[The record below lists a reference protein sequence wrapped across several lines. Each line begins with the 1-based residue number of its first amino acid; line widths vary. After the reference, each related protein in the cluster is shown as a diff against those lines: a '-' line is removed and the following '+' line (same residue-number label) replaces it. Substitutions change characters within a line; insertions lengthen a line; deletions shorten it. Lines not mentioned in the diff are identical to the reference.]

1 MAVLR
6 TSAHR
11 HLILLLIPV
20 TIAVAT
26 AALGSAVGMPE
37 LPEPLALL
45 DRRLPGIFRLH
56 MLASALALILLPW
69 IILLRSRPRMHRAL
83 GRLGAVL
90 LLVGA
95 AASLPAAIQSEAVPL
110 ARLGFLAQGLLC
122 LALLATAIRAIRV
135 GNTSLHARLMLQ
147 MSATIFGAVLL
158 RWRLPR
164 ARDCHLTQPTEPS
177 RGFRGCCRSPL
188 CQPGRGSGD
197 LVGPARGTRAQLT
210 RQLRRW
216 QPLRHE
222 VQPGMR
228 EQLRPGAQGKG

>member
-6 TSAHR
+6 TGAHR
-11 HLILLLIPV
+11 HLMLLLMPV
-20 TIAVAT
+20 TLAVAI

-37 LPEPLALL
+37 LPEPLAVL

-110 ARLGFLAQGLLC
+110 ARFGFLAQGLLC
-122 LALLATAIRAIRV
+122 LALLAAAIRAIRV

-158 RWRLPR
+158 RVMMALATRTGLPFDAAYGAVAWLSWLLPFAIVSAWPRFRRSRRPSEGHTSTAR
-164 ARDCHLTQPTEPS
+164 ASAAPMATVT
-177 RGFRGCCRSPL
+177 
-188 CQPGRGSGD
+188 
-197 LVGPARGTRAQLT
+197 A
-210 RQLRRW
+210 
-216 QPLRHE
+216 
-222 VQPGMR
+222 
-228 EQLRPGAQGKG
+228 